1 MLHLMVRFL
10 KQKCVVEAKASWTL
24 AKDCGGIS
32 HSYKEV
38 IGLIKRNI

>member
-1 MLHLMVRFL
+1 LHLMVKFQ
-10 KQKCVVEAKASWTL
+10 KQKCVVEAKASWTF

-38 IGLIKRNI
+38 LSLIKRSI